1 MGSILLGPI
10 LTWGKQIIFPLIL
23 EGLHRSSMRITRG
36 KFCADDVASVARESA
51 RVFPLLGMC
60 CRLNDLNFSYR
71 CLI

>member
-10 LTWGKQIIFPLIL
+10 LTSGMQIIFPLIL

-51 RVFPLLGMC
+51 
-60 CRLNDLNFSYR
+60 
-71 CLI
+71 